1 MTASSGQLTI
11 YTQALWL
18 ISPYAYFI
26 RSHNEKKTKIIIYNQ
41 ASYLIVVSPNKE
53 QKRLVPTAV
62 VLIHSP
68 TEVKKL
74 G

>member
-1 MTASSGQLTI
+1 M
-11 YTQALWL
+11 L
-18 ISPYAYFI
+18 ILSEATM
-26 RSHNEKKTKIIIYNQ
+26 KKNVKIIIYNQ

-62 VLIHSP
+62 VLNHSP